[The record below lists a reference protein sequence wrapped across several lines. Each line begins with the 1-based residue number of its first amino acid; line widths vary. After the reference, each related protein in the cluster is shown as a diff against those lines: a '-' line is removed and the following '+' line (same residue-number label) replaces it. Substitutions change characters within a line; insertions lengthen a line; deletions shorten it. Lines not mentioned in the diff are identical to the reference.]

1 MFYITYRII
10 SRGFASLRL
19 EEVTACQAVQPEPLT
34 SRVARVVKIYQ
45 ALMPF
50 LTALAGIPLI
60 PPTWR
65 AGLVAFLQALDL
77 LAAAPISP
85 VAPAPLQ
92 VPASAATDTTTTD
105 PLGTDPSFKAGKDL

>member
-1 MFYITYRII
+1 MFYITYKII

-19 EEVTACQAVQPEPLT
+19 EEVTVCQSVQPEPLT
-34 SRVARVVKIYQ
+34 SRVERVLKIYK
-45 ALMPF
+45 AVMPF

-65 AGLVAFLQALDL
+65 AGLIAFLQALDL

-92 VPASAATDTTTTD
+92 VTAAAADTTTTD
-105 PLGTDPSFKAGKDL
+105 PASSDPSFKAGKDL

>member
-1 MFYITYRII
+1 MFFMNYRII
-10 SRGFASLRL
+10 NRSINALRI
-19 EEVTACQAVQPEPLT
+19 EEVIVPQSVQSEPLS
-34 SRVARVVKIYQ
+34 SRVDRVLKIYK

-65 AGLVAFLQALDL
+65 AALIAFLQALDL
-77 LAAAPISP
+77 LAAASPSATSSSP
-85 VAPAPLQ
+85 VT
-92 VPASAATDTTTTD
+92 ASAAADTTPTD

>member
-1 MFYITYRII
+1 MFFMNYRII
-10 SRGFASLRL
+10 NRSINALRI
-19 EEVTACQAVQPEPLT
+19 EEVTTTSQSVQSEPLS
-34 SRVARVVKIYQ
+34 SRVDRVLKIYK

-65 AGLVAFLQALDL
+65 AALIAFLQALDF
-77 LAAAPISP
+77 LAAASPSATSSSP
-85 VAPAPLQ
+85 VT
-92 VPASAATDTTTTD
+92 AAAADTPTD

>member
-1 MFYITYRII
+1 MFFMNYRII
-10 SRGFASLRL
+10 NRSIHALRI
-19 EEVTACQAVQPEPLT
+19 EEVTVSQTVQAEPL
-34 SRVARVVKIYQ
+34 SSLVDRVIKIYK

-65 AGLVAFLQALDL
+65 AALIAFLQALDL
-77 LAAAPISP
+77 LAAASPSATSSSP
-85 VAPAPLQ
+85 VT
-92 VPASAATDTTTTD
+92 ASAAADTPTD

>member
-1 MFYITYRII
+1 MFYITYKII

-19 EEVTACQAVQPEPLT
+19 EEVTVCQSVQPEPLT
-34 SRVARVVKIYQ
+34 SRVERVLKIYK
-45 ALMPF
+45 AVMPF

-65 AGLVAFLQALDL
+65 AGLIAFLQALDL

-92 VPASAATDTTTTD
+92 VTAAAADTTTTD
-105 PLGTDPSFKAGKDL
+105 PTSSDPSFKAGKDL

>member
-1 MFYITYRII
+1 MFYITYKII

-19 EEVTACQAVQPEPLT
+19 EEVTICQAVQPEPLP
-34 SRVARVVKIYQ
+34 SRVARVVKIYT

-65 AGLVAFLQALDL
+65 AGLIAFLQALDL

-92 VPASAATDTTTTD
+92 VPELAAVDTTTTD
-105 PLGTDPSFKAGKDL
+105 PTSTVPSFKAGKDL